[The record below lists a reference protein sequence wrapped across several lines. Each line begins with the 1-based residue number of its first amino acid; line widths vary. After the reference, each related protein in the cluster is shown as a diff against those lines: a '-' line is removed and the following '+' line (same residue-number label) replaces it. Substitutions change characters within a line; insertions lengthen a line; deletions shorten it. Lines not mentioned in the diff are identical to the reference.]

1 MQTSTI
7 TIRLPL
13 AEKQRAQ
20 RLAGRSN
27 LSAWARRL
35 ILRELKPSDGAGWK
49 EHLAELRKNGLR
61 IEGHPEDEFIRRR
74 R

>member
-1 MQTSTI
+1 MQTTTI

-13 AEKQRAQ
+13 SEKQRAQ
-20 RLAGRSN
+20 RLAGGRN

-35 ILRELKPSDGAGWK
+35 ILRELQPVNSAGWSA
-49 EHLAELRKNGLR
+49 HLAEVRKTGLR
-61 IEGHPEDEFIRRR
+61 IEGHPEDEIIRRR

>member
-1 MQTSTI
+1 MQTTTI

-20 RLAGRSN
+20 RLAGGRN

-35 ILRELKPSDGAGWK
+35 ILRELQPASGAGWGA
-49 EHLAELRKNGLR
+49 HLAELRKTGFR
-61 IEGHPEDEFIRRR
+61 IQGHPEDEIIRHRR
-74 R
+74 

>member
-1 MQTSTI
+1 MQTGTI

-20 RLAGRSN
+20 RLAGNRN

-35 ILRELKPSDGAGWK
+35 ILRELQPPNGAGWEAHFVALHK
-49 EHLAELRKNGLR
+49 TGLR
-61 IEGHPEDEFIRRR
+61 IEGHPEDELIGRRR
-74 R
+74 